1 MRGRASIMAAMTEF
15 NFYHPIEVRYADID
29 AQGHMNNAKYLTF
42 FEQARIHYL
51 LHLGLFRREQS
62 FDDIGIILADVHLTF
77 LAPVTWQTPVT
88 VGVKTSRIGNKSM
101 TVLNSLFNAES
112 GEEMAR
118 AEIVLVTY
126 DYHTGKTVPVPA
138 EWREKIGAFDGC
150 R

>member
-1 MRGRASIMAAMTEF
+1 MTEF
-15 NFYHPIEVRYADID
+15 NFYHPMEVRYADID

-51 LHLGLFRREQS
+51 MQLGLFRREQS

-77 LAPVTWQTPVT
+77 LAPVTWQMPVK

-101 TVLNSLFNAES
+101 TVLNSLLNAES

-126 DYHTGKTVPVPA
+126 DYRSGKTVPVPA
-138 EWREKIGAFDGC
+138 EWRAKISAFDEISC
-150 R
+150 Q

>member
-1 MRGRASIMAAMTEF
+1 MTEF